1 MPNENENGNGNKPPG
16 TKIEEPVYIM
26 SPHPAAVVASSGET
40 VDPGE
45 PTVAEESLS
54 DLIQQA
60 VDGLRSELKAE
71 LQQELKGGSELNVK
85 G

>member
-1 MPNENENGNGNKPPG
+1 MANENENGNGNKPPD

-26 SPHPAAVVASSGET
+26 APHPAAVVVSTEET
-40 VDPGE
+40 ITPDE
-45 PTVAEESLS
+45 PEVAEETLS
-54 DLIQQA
+54 DMIQQA

-71 LQQELKGGSELNVK
+71 IQQELKGGSELNVK